1 MRLHF
6 SDLIPA
12 ERHSHGI
19 KTLEAFREANAAVKE
34 SVVEV
39 LDGNETA
46 SLGAVVDADG
56 LVLTKAS
63 EVPDGVRCRLADG
76 RVLAAQV
83 VGIDP
88 AYDLALLRLPASGL
102 RPVAWAASGEPSV
115 GTLVAVAGP
124 GPLPVKI
131 GNRELAAPALVG
143 TLREA
148 RSHAGRSL
156 PAMPPAVLGSGVPG
170 RGYWV
175 EYVEG
180 NAAAAGI
187 RPGDLLVS
195 VAGVPIRSH
204 EDVRRCVQGQ
214 RGGSQVPVQLLRE
227 GKMHRLTLTL
237 KTEAPSVRLIA
248 HRTDRMIPL
257 LQTAISPMS
266 KEMLSDSSSAF

>member
-1 MRLHF
+1 M
-6 SDLIPA
+6 
-12 ERHSHGI
+12 
-19 KTLEAFREANAAVKE
+19 KE
-34 SVVEV
+34 SVVQV
-39 LDGNETA
+39 LDGNEPA
-46 SLGAVVDADG
+46 ALGAVVDADG

-88 AYDLALLRLPASGL
+88 AYDLALLRVPASGL

-131 GNRELAAPALVG
+131 GNV
-143 TLREA
+143 
-148 RSHAGRSL
+148 SL
-156 PAMPPAVLGSGVPG
+156 PLQVPSGPFEKTVSRRPVMPAMPPAVLGSGVPG

-195 VAGVPIRSH
+195 VAGVPIRSQ
-204 EDVRRCVQGQ
+204 EDVTRCVEGQ
-214 RGGSQVPVQLLRE
+214 RGGSQVPVQLLRA
-227 GKMHRLTLTL
+227 GKVHHLTLPL
-237 KTEAPSVRLIA
+237 KTEAPTEGYYRRRRSC
-248 HRTDRMIPL
+248 
-257 LQTAISPMS
+257 SPRRGWELKIILAATVARPRPQSPWRYPSCPMNV
-266 KEMLSDSSSAF
+266 AAQ